1 MVGLMKLML
10 NSEVVEVRVA
20 PGEVV
25 LDLVRDHLGL
35 RATKEGCREGDCGAC
50 TVLVGEPDEE
60 RIRYRAV
67 NSCILPV
74 GSLEGCHLVTLE
86 GINSPDLTPVQA
98 LMVAEGASQCGFC
111 TPGVVMAAT
120 AYLLEADPVSKDG
133 LIRALAGNIC
143 RCTGYGAII
152 RAMRS
157 LADRFAAL
165 PSPGRERIDALV
177 NAGVLPAYFSAARE
191 TLDADAPL
199 PERGAFETG
208 LTPVGGG
215 TDLFVQRA
223 RAMLKAPVLFV
234 RRPDTV
240 VIEER
245 SDGIFI
251 EGSATVDDLQAA
263 GCVRDLIPRLDE
275 IAAMIASPQIRSRA
289 TVGGN
294 IANASPIGDVS
305 ILLLALDARIALATK
320 DGRRDLPLKDLF
332 RGYKDLDMGP
342 DELIE
347 SVTIPARDG
356 DFRLG
361 FEKVSRRTHM
371 DIASVNSAMGALV
384 DGGRIAAA
392 SISAGGVAP
401 VPRYLERTS
410 AYLAGKKL
418 CRETALEASRIAS
431 AEVTPIDDVRGT
443 AGYKRNLLGRL
454 VLAHFATA
462 LEVEVT
468 P

>member
-1 MVGLMKLML
+1 
-10 NSEVVEVRVA
+10 
-20 PGEVV
+20 
-25 LDLVRDHLGL
+25 
-35 RATKEGCREGDCGAC
+35 
-50 TVLVGEPDEE
+50 
-60 RIRYRAV
+60 
-67 NSCILPV
+67 
-74 GSLEGCHLVTLE
+74 
-86 GINSPDLTPVQA
+86 
-98 LMVAEGASQCGFC
+98 
-111 TPGVVMAAT
+111 MAAT

-165 PSPGRERIDALV
+165 PSPGRERIDTLV

-199 PERGAFETG
+199 PGRGAFETG

-294 IANASPIGDVS
+294 IANASPIGDLS
-305 ILLLALDARIALATK
+305 ILLLALEASVILAS
-320 DGRRDLPLKDLF
+320 RDEKRTLPLARLF
-332 RGYKDLDMGP
+332 KGYKDLDMGP
-342 DELIE
+342 GEIIE
-347 SVTIPARDG
+347 GVLIPARPG
-356 DFRLG
+356 ELRVG

-371 DIASVNSAMGALV
+371 DIASVNSAMGAVLE
-384 DGGRIAAA
+384 GESISSA

-401 VPRYLERTS
+401 IPLKLDETS
-410 AYLAGKKL
+410 AFLSGQPL
-418 CRETALEASRIAS
+418 TVETAREASRQAMD
-431 AEVTPIDDVRGT
+431 EVTPIDDVRGT
-443 AGYKRNLLGRL
+443 AEYKRRLLGRL
-454 VLAHFATA
+454 ILAHFATEFGI
-462 LEVEVT
+462 EVAQ
-468 P
+468 